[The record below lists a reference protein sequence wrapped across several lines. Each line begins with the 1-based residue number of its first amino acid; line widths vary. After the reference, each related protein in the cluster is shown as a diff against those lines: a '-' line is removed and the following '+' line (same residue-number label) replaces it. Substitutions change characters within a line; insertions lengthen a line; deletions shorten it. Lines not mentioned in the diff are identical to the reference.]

1 VEKFGAAVCCIAIG
15 MAALTQL
22 TIHLLDQA
30 TTDQCKHHKWP
41 AHSDQLHR
49 DWCIAN
55 NYEL

>member
-1 VEKFGAAVCCIAIG
+1 MEKLGAAVCCVAIG
-15 MAALTQL
+15 MAAITQL
-22 TIHLLDQA
+22 TLHLLDQA
-30 TTDQCKHHKWP
+30 TADQCKHRKWP